1 MNGPGG
7 RHLVPTASHFGSYL
21 ADTRDG
27 VLHEMHPIAADSDPS
42 PIGTGIPS
50 ALRAAVAA

>member
-1 MNGPGG
+1 MGHAPARWSRVNGPGG

-27 VLHEMHPIAADSDPS
+27 VLHEMHP
-42 PIGTGIPS
+42 GN
-50 ALRAAVAA
+50 